1 MGCLPIVVSDSLP
14 GFQQLYHHVLQYDDF
29 SVTVSEDDFL
39 MNPIQSLDDAILF
52 LLSDPVAL
60 QTKMNGLRLMQRII
74 TCDQPDSLFVPAFA
88 KEIVLTQQMD

>member
-14 GFQQLYHHVLQYDDF
+14 ASQQLYPHVLQYEDF

-52 LLSDPVAL
+52 LLSDLVAL
-60 QTKMNGLRLMQRII
+60 QTKMEGLRLTQRII
-74 TCDQPDSLFVPAFA
+74 TCDQHDSLFVPTFA
-88 KEIVLTQQMD
+88 KEIVATQQMD